1 MPESEHG
8 PWNPGLKSQIPTRLL
23 PLSTVFRPENTERGF
38 GEAQELAAA
47 TGLAPFDLV
56 AFRPERLVAHEVLI
70 RVTADLRI
78 PDGPRY
84 ADLGVNLR
92 GMVTTILDRHVAAAM
107 PELVEAFTAFRDDVS
122 KRLRAEIASFG
133 SPKPPDEPAPAPSV
147 LSRLLGRGAA
157 PEPPR
162 ARPPD
167 DTERALAALTD
178 WGRRAEAAADPI
190 EAGCLAALA
199 WAAGAIL
206 RTRGRLLADPD
217 LLEGIARARVCN
229 AQGSAILGEAVAAP
243 FREACAAEGFEW
255 LPPQDEPVIMNVKG
269 ASASGKS
276 TMRSFQRELAGK
288 IGVPWED
295 FALISPDYWRKFLLD
310 YGSLGE
316 DYKYAAS
323 LTGHELSVI
332 DLKLDRHMAR
342 KAVGGQT
349 THMLIDRF
357 RFDSFSAERDHPA
370 DSSLLT
376 RFGKTIY
383 LFFMVTPPEATVERA
398 WIRGLETGRF
408 KAVDDLLYHNIEAF
422 TGMSQL
428 FFQWA
433 LSKGKDVHFEFLDN
447 SVPKGQRPRTIASGW
462 NGAMNVYDV
471 GGLLN
476 IERFQRIDIAAK
488 GPDGLYEERSEAAA
502 GHDGFLAQCLKRLE
516 TVRFVEPANE
526 RCYGLVERGEWR
538 WRDTPPSAV
547 VAEVMDRLDGGRGSA
562 GVRGDG
568 EASGSLEKERSSI
581 VGSLASSS
589 AG

>member
-1 MPESEHG
+1 
-8 PWNPGLKSQIPTRLL
+8 
-23 PLSTVFRPENTERGF
+23 
-38 GEAQELAAA
+38 
-47 TGLAPFDLV
+47 
-56 AFRPERLVAHEVLI
+56 
-70 RVTADLRI
+70 
-78 PDGPRY
+78 
-84 ADLGVNLR
+84 
-92 GMVTTILDRHVAAAM
+92 
-107 PELVEAFTAFRDDVS
+107 
-122 KRLRAEIASFG
+122 
-133 SPKPPDEPAPAPSV
+133 
-147 LSRLLGRGAA
+147 
-157 PEPPR
+157 
-162 ARPPD
+162 
-167 DTERALAALTD
+167 
-178 WGRRAEAAADPI
+178 
-190 EAGCLAALA
+190 
-199 WAAGAIL
+199 
-206 RTRGRLLADPD
+206 
-217 LLEGIARARVCN
+217 
-229 AQGSAILGEAVAAP
+229 
-243 FREACAAEGFEW
+243 
-255 LPPQDEPVIMNVKG
+255 MNVKG

-342 KAVGGQT
+342 KAEGGQT

-398 WIRGLETGRF
+398 WTRGLETGRF

-488 GPDGLYEERSEAAA
+488 GPDGLYRGTVGGGGRARRVPRPMPEALGDGPFRGTGERESATASWSEGNGSGATR
-502 GHDGFLAQCLKRLE
+502 H
-516 TVRFVEPANE
+516 PPP
-526 RCYGLVERGEWR
+526 R
-538 WRDTPPSAV
+538 WRRSWIASTAAV
-547 VAEVMDRLDGGRGSA
+547 VQQ

-568 EASGSLEKERSSI
+568 EGVRQPGEGTILDRRVARVISRPD
-581 VGSLASSS
+581 
-589 AG
+589 